1 MKSETDELLEGLSAL
16 GCGVNRS
23 EGAIFVSLPD
33 DFAEFLF
40 DHQGD
45 LLYLGTTLLTPEE
58 FADSEFTGR
67 LDRFLLE
74 LQDRSLGCHFSYDR
88 NGYLMIGCEIH
99 RKLVSPKNVLHA
111 MDQIA
116 FVIEACIP
124 YCDQVLETGMIPSDE
139 DMDLAFGTNAK
150 LH

>member
-58 FADSEFTGR
+58 FADSDFGR
-67 LDRFLLE
+67 IAGVNMLVAAEATKRTPAAKSNLLGGLHSDTE
-74 LQDRSLGCHFSYDR
+74 LCINPR
-88 NGYLMIGCEIH
+88 NGPLYFTRHNRFFFHINPRSKAL
-99 RKLVSPKNVLHA
+99 
-111 MDQIA
+111 
-116 FVIEACIP
+116 
-124 YCDQVLETGMIPSDE
+124 
-139 DMDLAFGTNAK
+139 
-150 LH
+150 